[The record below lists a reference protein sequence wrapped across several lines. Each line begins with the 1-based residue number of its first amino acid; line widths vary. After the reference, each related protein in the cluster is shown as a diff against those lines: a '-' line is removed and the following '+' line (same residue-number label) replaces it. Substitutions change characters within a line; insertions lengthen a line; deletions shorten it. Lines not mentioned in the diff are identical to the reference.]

1 MAIHIDLEPV
11 KTLYAQSDTYV
22 HLAENPGYKLYWRAV
37 GRDPLEAAEEI
48 PNLGS
53 SSQAAAV
60 EQGVLSPLGRISGA
74 SLEQQVARHLPDNFD
89 IDVRVVFVPGDKLAF
104 VAEGYTIAVNV
115 FSLEPKGNKLFL
127 NDVHLLSLLANRIHQ
142 LCTEKLVSSLQANS
156 NAKVIE
162 NLFVNFLREG
172 SATLFFTMPVSGPI
186 YSLWQKGEQQRDA
199 EIEKLRRYLQSGGG
213 DKVPPA
219 LARELEQTFALGGN
233 AELTAKYPLGTW
245 MCQVIESA
253 FGRQHLVD
261 LLQHAEDFLKVF
273 EQARTKF
280 GLPEKYNLAVVR

>member
-11 KTLYAQSDTYV
+11 KSLYAQSDSYA
-22 HLAENPGYKLYWRAV
+22 HLAENPGYKLYWRTA
-37 GRDPLEAAEEI
+37 GRDPLEAAEDI
-48 PNLGS
+48 PDLGL

-104 VAEGYTIAVNV
+104 AAEGYTIAVNV
-115 FSLEPKGNKLFL
+115 FSLELKGNKLFL

-142 LCTEKLVSSLQANS
+142 LCTEKLISSLPANS

-162 NLFVNFLREG
+162 NLFINFLREG
-172 SATLFFTMPVSGPI
+172 SATLFFTMPVSGPV
-186 YSLWQKGEQQRDA
+186 YNLWQKAEQQRDV
-199 EIEKLRRYLQSGGG
+199 EIEKLRHILQSGGG

-233 AELTAKYPLGTW
+233 AELTANYPLGTW

-280 GLPEKYNLAVVR
+280 GLPEKYNLAAAR